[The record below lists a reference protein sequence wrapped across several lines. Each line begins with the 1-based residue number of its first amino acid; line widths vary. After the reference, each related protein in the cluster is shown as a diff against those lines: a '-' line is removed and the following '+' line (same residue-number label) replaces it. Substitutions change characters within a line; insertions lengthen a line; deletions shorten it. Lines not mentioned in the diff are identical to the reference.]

1 MKKIIFTLALAMIT
15 MVSMAQ
21 QKGLY
26 LTISGDV
33 AATKF
38 NYQMDNDHW
47 SKAGVGFGG
56 GLGVQ
61 YFFTRHFGLSLGA
74 NIQRYN
80 SYATYNSSFESN
92 PNLGFNGDKM
102 YDMNTDGIGTLHEY
116 EMRLRLNDWKEKQQA
131 YFVEVPLML
140 QFQTKWGKKQRH
152 GMYFGIGAKAQ
163 IPVFGEE
170 YSVYDKSQL
179 TVLGFYEKYTDGR
192 EANLTLGEAAG
203 LEHHGFGTK
212 DKTGYSGDLN
222 LEISW
227 AGTAEIGFLLGL
239 SRRVDLT
246 LGAYFDYGFNSI
258 VTEDN
263 RTESLFTKTSNE
275 HSETIGGNLA
285 YNGIMNSSVIQG
297 KDVLKGEGVN
307 AVALGGKVGIRIKL
321 GKLQELQVEEEEKED
336 ALVKEEE
343 VVEKPKEE
351 EKPEEVVIVQPV
363 VEEPKGVTEGELAI
377 LGEPIFF
384 DLGKADLKTA
394 AIMTLDRKV
403 NILNKYPEVHV
414 IILGNTCDLGS
425 DSVNIP
431 LGQRRA
437 DAARDYL
444 ENKGVS
450 RIRMST
456 VTQAASHPIVPNTNE
471 ENRSKNRRDDFVPS
485 GY

>member
-26 LTISGDV
+26 LTVSGDV

-61 YFFTRHFGLSLGA
+61 YFFTRHFGLSLGG
-74 NIQRYN
+74 NIQKYTT
-80 SYATYNSSFESN
+80 YATYNSSWTEN
-92 PNLGFNGDKM
+92 PNFRFSGM
-102 YDMNTDGIGTLHEY
+102 TDSDATSGLSGY
-116 EMRLRLNDWKEKQQA
+116 EMRLATDKWKEKQQA
-131 YFVEVPLML
+131 WLVEVPLML

-170 YSVYDKSQL
+170 YSVYNNSNL
-179 TVLGFYEKYTDGR
+179 TVLGFYERYADGSY
-192 EANLTLGEAAG
+192 ANLTLGDPYDVR
-203 LEHHGFGTK
+203 GFGNATVKEMGK
-212 DKTGYSGDLN
+212 DNYKGDLDFD
-222 LEISW
+222 ISW
-227 AGTAEIGFLLGL
+227 AGTAEIGFLIGL

-246 LGAYFDYGFNSI
+246 LGAYFDYGFNN
-258 VTEDN
+258 VKKEDYN
-263 RTESLFTKTSNE
+263 DARLFEKPTGYQTNADSKV
-275 HSETIGGNLA
+275 GNHMT
-285 YNGIMNSSVIQG
+285 YNGIMHSNVIQG
-297 KDVLKGEGVN
+297 TNTLEGEGVN
-307 AVALGGKVGIRIKL
+307 LAALGGKIGIRIKL
-321 GKLQELQVEEEEKED
+321 GKLKEEQVEEEKEEV
-336 ALVKEEE
+336 LVKEEE
-343 VVEKPKEE
+343 VVEKPE

-363 VEEPKGVTEGELAI
+363 IEEPQGITEGEMAI

-403 NILNKYPEVHV
+403 TILNKYPEIQ
-414 IILGNTCDLGS
+414 IIVLGNTCDLGS
-425 DSVNIP
+425 DSINIP

-450 RIRMST
+450 RIRMTT